1 MSECSAVTERMPL
14 LLTESLDA
22 VRREQSHQH
31 IETCELCGA
40 EWSAY
45 KETWQLLGDL
55 PEVEVPARVKQKFL
69 AAAGLAPREEVPLTR
84 RFAPPSARERESN
97 VVPFRSR
104 PAVKWVAQA
113 AAVALLVGG
122 AYIAGDRSSDSIER
136 TAVTVS
142 NGSPYMPAS
151 AKLTPMALAES
162 RTMDAAALSPEIQGR
177 PNIANVQFV
186 DADATDQEIG
196 VSFDITSRWTV
207 TGNPK
212 DKSMV
217 RLLSYMLENEESMTP
232 RSSAMEW
239 VRRTYSDPAYADPEI
254 ANALAKVLRNDEHE
268 GVRIRAVDT
277 LSTLPPAVGSQTRN
291 ALIDALKSDP
301 NPAVRLKAVEAL
313 VEMARSGE
321 VLDADMVDTLRL
333 KAAQDDE
340 NLYVRVKAA
349 EALSQI
355 KPKQ

>member
-22 VRREQSHQH
+22 MRRESTHQH
-31 IETCELCGA
+31 IEGCELCGA

-45 KETWQLLGDL
+45 KQTWLVMGDL
-55 PEVEVPARVKQKFL
+55 PEVEVPARVKAKFL
-69 AAAGLAPREEVPLTR
+69 AAAGIEAQQVVN
-84 RFAPPSARERESN
+84 N
-97 VVPFRSR
+97 VVPFQRR
-104 PAVKWVAQA
+104 PAVKWLAQA
-113 AAVALLVGG
+113 AAVVVLAGG
-122 AYIAGDRSSDSIER
+122 AYFAGNR
-136 TAVTVS
+136 TADRAPLTTTPTLVS
-142 NGSPYMPAS
+142 RGTPLTESPFAQMS
-151 AKLTPMALAES
+151 LSET
-162 RTMDAAALSPEIQGR
+162 RTMDADSLSPEIQGR

-186 DADATDQEIG
+186 DSDATDDQIG
-196 VSFDITSRWTV
+196 VSFDVTSRWTV

-212 DKSMV
+212 DRSMV

-254 ANALAKVLRNDEHE
+254 AKALAKVLRNDAHE
-268 GVRIRAVDT
+268 GVRIRAVET
-277 LSTLPPAVGSQTRN
+277 LTTLPVATQTRD

-313 VEMARSGE
+313 IEMARSGE
-321 VLDADMVDTLRL
+321 VLDAAMVDTLRQ

-355 KPKQ
+355 KPKS

>member
-1 MSECSAVTERMPL
+1 MTERMPL

-22 VRREQSHQH
+22 AGRELTHQH
-31 IETCELCGA
+31 IESCDLCGQQ
-40 EWSAY
+40 WSAY
-45 KETWQLLGDL
+45 KETWLLMGDL
-55 PEVEVPARVKQKFL
+55 PEVEVPARVKQRFL
-69 AAAGLAPREEVPLTR
+69 AAAGLAPETAEPGI
-84 RFAPPSARERESN
+84 APDN
-97 VVPFRSR
+97 VVPFRRR
-104 PAVKWVAQA
+104 PAAKWVAQA
-113 AAVALLVGG
+113 AAVAVLVGG
-122 AYIAGDRSSDSIER
+122 AYFAGDRN
-136 TAVTVS
+136 AVRLQPTPATV
-142 NGSPYMPAS
+142 GSPSPFREVSSSMS
-151 AKLTPMALAES
+151 LAET
-162 RTMDAAALSPEIQGR
+162 RTVDAEALSPEIQGR

-186 DADATDQEIG
+186 DSDAGDDEIG
-196 VSFDITSRWTV
+196 VSFDVTSRWTV
-207 TGNPK
+207 TGNPR

-254 ANALAKVLRNDEHE
+254 ANALAKVLRNDSHE
-268 GVRIRAVDT
+268 GVRIRAVET
-277 LSTLPPAVGSQTRN
+277 LTTLPPAVATQTRD

-321 VLDADMVDTLRL
+321 VLDAAMVDTLRQ

-355 KPKQ
+355 KPRP

>member
-14 LLTESLDA
+14 LLSEALEA
-22 VRREQSHQH
+22 GARELTHQH
-31 IETCELCGA
+31 IESCDLCGA
-40 EWSAY
+40 QWSAY
-45 KETWQLLGDL
+45 KETWLLMGDL
-55 PEVEVPARVKQKFL
+55 PEVEVPARVKQRFMI
-69 AAAGLAPREEVPLTR
+69 AAGLASD
-84 RFAPPSARERESN
+84 AARLDN
-97 VVPFRSR
+97 VVPFRKR
-104 PAVKWVAQA
+104 PVVKWVAQA

-122 AYIAGDRSSDSIER
+122 AYFAGDRNAER
-136 TAVTVS
+136 IVPTQARV
-142 NGSPYMPAS
+142 GDPSPFNRIS
-151 AKLTPMALAES
+151 TGLSLAET
-162 RTMDAAALSPEIQGR
+162 RTVDAEALSPEIQGR

-186 DADATDQEIG
+186 DADAADDEIG
-196 VSFDITSRWTV
+196 VSFDVTSRWTV
-207 TGNPK
+207 TGNPR

-254 ANALAKVLRNDEHE
+254 ANALAKVLRNDSHE
-268 GVRIRAVDT
+268 GVRIRAVET
-277 LSTLPPAVGSQTRN
+277 LTTLPPQVATQTRD

-321 VLDADMVDTLRL
+321 VLDAAMVDTLRQ

-355 KPKQ
+355 KPRP

>member
-1 MSECSAVTERMPL
+1 MPL

-22 VRREQSHQH
+22 TRRELTHQH
-31 IETCELCGA
+31 IESCDLCGA

-45 KETWQLLGDL
+45 KETWLVMGDL
-55 PEVEVPARVKQKFL
+55 PEVEVPARVKERFL
-69 AAAGLAPREEVPLTR
+69 TAAGITQQDGETR
-84 RFAPPSARERESN
+84 MGK
-97 VVPFRSR
+97 VVPFVRR
-104 PAVKWVAQA
+104 PAFKWVAQA
-113 AAVALLVGG
+113 AAVAVLVGG
-122 AYIAGDRSSDSIER
+122 GYFAGNRNVDRTGPI
-136 TAVTVS
+136 TPTIVS
-142 NGSPYMPAS
+142 RGTPLSPAAS
-151 AKLTPMALAES
+151 PFAQMSLAET
-162 RTMDAAALSPEIQGR
+162 RTMDADTLSPEIQGR

-186 DADATDQEIG
+186 DSNAADDQIG

-212 DKSMV
+212 DRSMV

-254 ANALAKVLRNDEHE
+254 ANALAKVLRNDSHE
-268 GVRIRAVDT
+268 GVRIRAVET
-277 LSTLPPAVGSQTRN
+277 LTTLPPAVATQTRD

-313 VEMARSGE
+313 IEMARSGE
-321 VLDADMVDTLRL
+321 VLDAAMVDTLRQ

-349 EALSQI
+349 EALSEI
-355 KPKQ
+355 KPRP

>member
-1 MSECSAVTERMPL
+1 MAECSAVTESMPM

-22 VRREQSHQH
+22 ARRELTHQH
-31 IETCELCGA
+31 IESCDLCGA

-45 KETWQLLGDL
+45 KQTWLVMGDL
-55 PEVEVPARVKQKFL
+55 SEVEVPARVKARFL
-69 AAAGLAPREEVPLTR
+69 NAAGIDLPQEDGLRPN
-84 RFAPPSARERESN
+84 N
-97 VVPFRSR
+97 VVPFRRR

-113 AAVALLVGG
+113 AAVAVLVGG
-122 AYIAGDRSSDSIER
+122 GYFAGNRNADSVQPAI
-136 TAVTVS
+136 TPTVVS
-142 NGSPYMPAS
+142 RATPFTPEASPFATMS
-151 AKLTPMALAES
+151 LAET
-162 RTMDAAALSPEIQGR
+162 RTMDAETLSPEIQGR

-186 DADATDQEIG
+186 DSNAADDEIG

-212 DKSMV
+212 DRSMV

-254 ANALAKVLRNDEHE
+254 AKALAKVLRNDSHE
-268 GVRIRAVDT
+268 GVRIRAVET
-277 LSTLPPAVGSQTRN
+277 LTTLPPAVATQTRD

-313 VEMARSGE
+313 IEMARSGE
-321 VLDADMVDTLRL
+321 VLDAAMVDTLRQ

-355 KPKQ
+355 KPKP

>member
-1 MSECSAVTERMPL
+1 MSDCNAVTDRMPL
-14 LLTESLDA
+14 LLTESFDPDM
-22 VRREQSHQH
+22 RELTHQH
-31 IETCELCGA
+31 IESCEHCRA

-45 KETWQLLGDL
+45 KETWRLLGEL
-55 PEVEVPARVKQKFL
+55 PELEVPARVKERFL
-69 AAAGLAPREEVPLTR
+69 ASAGLALPQ
-84 RFAPPSARERESN
+84 ERASN
-97 VVPFRSR
+97 VVPFRRR

-113 AAVALLVGG
+113 AAVAILAGG
-122 AYIAGDRSSDSIER
+122 AYFAGNRNAVRIQPTPATVTAAGPFQQVSTRS
-136 TAVTVS
+136 
-142 NGSPYMPAS
+142 
-151 AKLTPMALAES
+151 TPMSSLAET
-162 RTMDAAALSPEIQGR
+162 RTLDAESLSPNIQGR

-186 DADATDQEIG
+186 DADANDDEIG
-196 VSFDITSRWTV
+196 VSFDVTSRWTV

-254 ANALAKVLRNDEHE
+254 ANALAKVLRNDAHE

-277 LSTLPPAVGSQTRN
+277 LTTLPPAVATQTRD

-313 VEMARSGE
+313 LEMARSGE
-321 VLDADMVDTLRL
+321 VLDAAMVDTLRQ
-333 KAAQDDE
+333 KAGQDDE

-355 KPKQ
+355 KPRP

>member
-22 VRREQSHQH
+22 ARRELTHQH
-31 IETCELCGA
+31 IESCDLCGA

-45 KETWQLLGDL
+45 KQTWSVMGDL
-55 PEVEVPARVKQKFL
+55 SEVEVPARVKERFL
-69 AAAGLAPREEVPLTR
+69 EAAGIAMPQDGETR
-84 RFAPPSARERESN
+84 IGN
-97 VVPFRSR
+97 VVPFQRR
-104 PAVKWVAQA
+104 PAFKWVAQA

-122 AYIAGDRSSDSIER
+122 GYFAGNRGIDPVDPVTPTLVSRGTPLAPDSPFNR
-136 TAVTVS
+136 MS
-142 NGSPYMPAS
+142 
-151 AKLTPMALAES
+151 LAET
-162 RTMDAAALSPEIQGR
+162 RTLDAEALSPEIQGR

-186 DADATDQEIG
+186 DSDATDEEIG

-254 ANALAKVLRNDEHE
+254 ANALAKVLRNDSHE
-268 GVRIRAVDT
+268 GVRIRAVET
-277 LSTLPPAVGSQTRN
+277 LTTLPPAVAMQTRD

-313 VEMARSGE
+313 IEMARSGE
-321 VLDADMVDTLRL
+321 VLDAAMVDTLRQ

-349 EALSQI
+349 EALSEI
-355 KPKQ
+355 KPNEIKPRP

>member
-22 VRREQSHQH
+22 ARRETTHQH
-31 IETCELCGA
+31 IESCDLCGA
-40 EWSAY
+40 EWTAY
-45 KETWQLLGDL
+45 KETWLLMGDL
-55 PEVEVPARVKQKFL
+55 PEVEAPARVKEKFL
-69 AAAGLAPREEVPLTR
+69 VAAGLAQRET
-84 RFAPPSARERESN
+84 SN
-97 VVPFRSR
+97 VVPFRRR
-104 PAVKWVAQA
+104 PAVKWIAQA
-113 AAVALLVGG
+113 AAVVVLVGG
-122 AYIAGDRSSDSIER
+122 AYFAGDRSTDR
-136 TAVTVS
+136 APRLAATVS
-142 NGSPYMPAS
+142 QGMPISRVS
-151 AKLTPMALAES
+151 APLTPMSLAET
-162 RTMDAAALSPEIQGR
+162 RTMDADTLSPEIQGR

-186 DADATDQEIG
+186 DADAGDDQIG

-254 ANALAKVLRNDEHE
+254 ANALAKVLRNDAHE
-268 GVRIRAVDT
+268 GVRIRAVET
-277 LSTLPPAVGSQTRN
+277 LSTLPPAVGSQTRD

-313 VEMARSGE
+313 LEMARSGE
-321 VLDADMVDTLRL
+321 VLEPAMVDTLRL

-355 KPKQ
+355 KPKP

>member
-14 LLTESLDA
+14 LLTESLDP
-22 VRREQSHQH
+22 VRREQTHQH
-31 IETCELCGA
+31 IESCTVCSA
-40 EWSAY
+40 EWSATR
-45 KETWQLLGDL
+45 ETWALLADL
-55 PEVEVPARVKQKFL
+55 PEVEVPPRVKQRFL
-69 AAAGLAPREEVPLTR
+69 AAAGLDAGAAEKP
-84 RFAPPSARERESN
+84 AN
-97 VVPFRSR
+97 VVPFRRR
-104 PAVKWVAQA
+104 PVLKWVAQA
-113 AAVALLVGG
+113 AAVAVLVGG
-122 AYIAGDRSSDSIER
+122 AYFAGDRNAERFER
-136 TAVTVS
+136 TPVTVS
-142 NGSPYMPAS
+142 NGSPFLPA
-151 AKLTPMALAES
+151 AARLTPIAES
-162 RTMDAAALSPEIQGR
+162 RTLDADALSPEIQGR

-186 DADATDQEIG
+186 DADATDDEIG

-207 TGNPK
+207 TGNPR

-217 RLLSYMLENEESMTP
+217 RLLTYMLENEEAMTP

-254 ANALAKVLRNDEHE
+254 ANALAKVLRNDAHE
-268 GVRIRAVDT
+268 GVRIRAVET
-277 LSTLPPAVGSQTRN
+277 LSTLPPAVATQTRD

-321 VLDADMVDTLRL
+321 ALDASMIDTLRQ

-349 EALSQI
+349 EALSEI
-355 KPKQ
+355 KPRP